1 MQKKRPKNQQKNKIK
16 GQKFESLVQKTIN
29 SGQLWFSKGDLSTD
43 EHLIECKMTDQKG
56 YRITTKT
63 LKKLWDEALTANKLP
78 ALVIG
83 ITDEENPDMVWLL
96 KVQINRIRK

>member
-1 MQKKRPKNQQKNKIK
+1 MQKKSPKRQQNKVK

-29 SGQLWFSKGDLSTD
+29 SGQLWFSKGDLQTD
-43 EHLIECKMTDQKG
+43 DYLIECKMTDQKG
-56 YRITTKT
+56 YRITTKL

-96 KVQINRIRK
+96 NIQINRKRK

>member
-1 MQKKRPKNQQKNKIK
+1 MQKKSQRQQKNKVK

-29 SGQLWFSKGDLSTD
+29 SGQLWFDKGDLKVGD
-43 EHLIECKMTDQKG
+43 YLIECKVTDQKG
-56 YRITTKT
+56 YRINTKM

-83 ITDEENPDMVWLL
+83 IQDDENPDMVWLL
-96 KVQINRIRK
+96 NVQIERKRK

>member
-1 MQKKRPKNQQKNKIK
+1 MQKKNQRQQKNKIK

-29 SGQLWFSKGDLSTD
+29 SGQLWFDKGDLKTD
-43 EHLIECKMTDQKG
+43 NYLIECKITDQKG
-56 YRITTKT
+56 YRISNKM

-83 ITDEENPDMVWLL
+83 ITDKENPDMIWLL
-96 KVQINRIRK
+96 KVQINRKRK